1 MININLID
9 ISFQLITNGFNLL
22 DAEMNTIGT
31 GIYLGVSVTD
41 HSCDPNAVA
50 TFDGITLNVRAI
62 EDIESLDW
70 SKVST
75 YVNQYLFINRF
86 TRWWIKINI

>member
-1 MININLID
+1 
-9 ISFQLITNGFNLL
+9 
-22 DAEMNTIGT
+22 MNTIGT

-75 YVNQYLFINRF
+75 YDIYL
-86 TRWWIKINI
+86 